1 MAGELRA
8 GAHGHY
14 RDAVADEQ
22 DEERVASRAA
32 ALEAEEPELAGDD
45 EDAEAQA
52 AAILADSDEREAQA
66 SSPDR
71 GGGHVEHRRSEETV
85 DPTP

>member
-1 MAGELRA
+1 MT
-8 GAHGHY
+8 
-14 RDAVADEQ
+14 AVAEERD
-22 DEERVASRAA
+22 ERVASRAA
-32 ALEAEEPELAGDD
+32 ELEVEEPELAGDD
-45 EDAEAQA
+45 VDAEEQA

-71 GGGHVEHRRSEETV
+71 GGGHIEHRRSDDTV

>member
-1 MAGELRA
+1 VAEE
-8 GAHGHY
+8 
-14 RDAVADEQ
+14 RD
-22 DEERVASRAA
+22 ERVASRAVE
-32 ALEAEEPELAGDD
+32 LEVEEPELAGDD
-45 EDAEAQA
+45 IDAEEQA

-71 GGGHVEHRRSEETV
+71 GGGNVEHRRSEDTV

>member
-1 MAGELRA
+1 MNDKA
-8 GAHGHY
+8 
-14 RDAVADEQ
+14 
-22 DEERVASRAA
+22 EERVASRAA
-32 ALEAEEPELAGDD
+32 ELEAEEPELAGDD
-45 EDAEAQA
+45 AEAEGQA

-71 GGGHVEHRRSEETV
+71 GGGHIEHRRSEDTV

>member
-1 MAGELRA
+1 VA
-8 GAHGHY
+8 
-14 RDAVADEQ
+14 AVDDTA
-22 DEERVASRAA
+22 EERVASRAA
-32 ALEAEEPELAGDD
+32 ELEAEEPELAGDD
-45 EDAEAQA
+45 ADAEDQA

-71 GGGHVEHRRSEETV
+71 GGGHIEHRRSEDTV

>member
-1 MAGELRA
+1 MDDKA
-8 GAHGHY
+8 
-14 RDAVADEQ
+14 
-22 DEERVASRAA
+22 EERVASRAA
-32 ALEAEEPELAGDD
+32 ELEAEEPELAGDD
-45 EDAEAQA
+45 ADAEDQA

-71 GGGHVEHRRSEETV
+71 GGGHIEHRRSEDTV

>member
-1 MAGELRA
+1 VATVAED
-8 GAHGHY
+8 
-14 RDAVADEQ
+14 RD
-22 DEERVASRAA
+22 ERVASRAA
-32 ALEAEEPELAGDD
+32 ELEAEEPELAGDD
-45 EDAEAQA
+45 GDAEDQA

-71 GGGHVEHRRSEETV
+71 GGGHIEHRRSEDTV

>member
-1 MAGELRA
+1 MGE
-8 GAHGHY
+8 
-14 RDAVADEQ
+14 DQ
-22 DEERVASRAA
+22 DERVASRAA
-32 ALEAEEPELAGDD
+32 ELEIEEPEMADD
-45 EDAEAQA
+45 DVDAEEQA

-71 GGGHVEHRRSEETV
+71 GGGSVEHRRSEDTV